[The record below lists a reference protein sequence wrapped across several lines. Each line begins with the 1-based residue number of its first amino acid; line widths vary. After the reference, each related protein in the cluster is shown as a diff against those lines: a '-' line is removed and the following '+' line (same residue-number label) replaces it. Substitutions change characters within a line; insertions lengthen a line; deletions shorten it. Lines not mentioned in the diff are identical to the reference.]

1 MNGKKRRE
9 KILNKFQDD
18 FGAFKF
24 DEYRDNDSFM
34 NKLNLQFNPKEPPE
48 NHSTESS
55 NRIRLLIGFFFL
67 FLLMILLVI
76 RMGYWQIV
84 RADDLKEMA
93 TAMQKVDTEIES
105 VRGSIY
111 DSKMNTLAETV
122 TKYELYAYTQY
133 LYKDKSLSGADK
145 DAVLSNLIKITGK
158 DKDELLKKLD
168 GKENLVLLADG
179 LSKDA
184 VDKAQKLWD
193 GNVVVKTKVSR
204 YYPNGAFA
212 SQLLGG
218 VNSENTG
225 RTGLEYEYNS
235 VLAGVKGRTVKTTDS
250 QGDTLA
256 NGSARYYQA
265 QDGYNV
271 VTTIDS
277 VIQHYLEDAVAA
289 GMERTGASSITAI
302 AMNPKTGDV
311 LALAQTPEYDPN
323 ESSKPSDPAEYA
335 EFKKMDEAGQSEYL
349 SRMWTIEPI
358 SSVYEP
364 GSTFKLFAAAT
375 ALETGKANENSR
387 YYCGGHI
394 NVDGVKLGCLDN
406 HGSQSL
412 KVAVGNSCNAAL
424 GQVALDMGA
433 LLYYSYID
441 MFGFRDQTGI
451 DLPGETFSIVK
462 NPNGMSNID
471 LATTGYGQGIAVT
484 PIQILSAV
492 NAFGNGGVIM
502 KPKVA
507 KRIVDQT
514 GKTVEEF
521 PDVKVRQVVSE
532 ETAAEMRNI
541 MEYYVAEGGGGDKAY
556 VPGYRIGGKT
566 GTANIASGGGYSSD
580 TDCSYVAM
588 APMDDPQISVLI
600 IVHKPT
606 KTQYGNNSAGP
617 MVREIMEKSLMYMGV
632 EREYTEQEA
641 AAALKNKADVPNVT
655 GTDSQKAVEILK
667 SKELKY
673 TFVPENVGGK
683 SFVVA
688 DQYPKA
694 GAKVDKGTT
703 LYLYSK

>member
-24 DEYRDNDSFM
+24 DEYRDNESFM
-34 NKLNLQFNPKEPPE
+34 NKLNLQLNPKEPPE

-55 NRIRLLIGFFFL
+55 NRIRLLIGFFLL

-84 RADDLKEMA
+84 RADDLKEKA
-93 TAMQKVDTEIES
+93 TAMQKVDTEIDS

-145 DAVLSNLIKITGK
+145 DAVLSNLIKITGQ
-158 DKDELLKKLD
+158 DKDTLLKKLES
-168 GKENLVLLADG
+168 KENLVLIAGG
-179 LSKDA
+179 LSKEA

-193 GNVVVKTKVSR
+193 GSVVVKTKVSR

-265 QDGYNV
+265 KDGYSV

-277 VIQHYLEDAVAA
+277 VIQHYLEDAVQS
-289 GMERTGASSITAI
+289 GMQRTGASSITAI

-311 LALAQTPEYDPN
+311 LGLAQTPEYDPN
-323 ESSKPSDPAEYA
+323 DSTRPSDSSEYSR
-335 EFKKMDEAGQSEYL
+335 FKDMSDADQSDYL

-375 ALETGKANENSR
+375 ALETGNANENST
-387 YYCGGHI
+387 YYCGGSI
-394 NVDGVKLGCLDN
+394 NVDGTRLGCLGS
-406 HGSQSL
+406 HGTQSL

-424 GQVALDMGA
+424 GRVALDMGS
-433 LLYYSYID
+433 LTFYSYID
-441 MFGFRDQTGI
+441 IFGFNDQTGI
-451 DLPGETFSIVK
+451 DLPGETYSIVK
-462 NPNGMSNID
+462 SPVGMSSVD

-484 PIQILSAV
+484 PIQILSAL
-492 NAFGNGGVIM
+492 NSFGNGGVIM
-502 KPKVA
+502 QPKVV
-507 KRIVDQT
+507 KSIVDKS
-514 GKTVEEF
+514 GKTVKTF
-521 PDVKVRQVVSE
+521 PDVKVRQAISE
-532 ETAAEMRNI
+532 ETAAAMRDI
-541 MEYYVAEGGGGDKAY
+541 MEYYVAEGGGGDEAY
-556 VPGYRIGGKT
+556 VAGYRIGGKT
-566 GTANIASGGGYSSD
+566 GTANIASGGGYSSE
-580 TDCSYVAM
+580 TDCSFIAM
-588 APMDDPQISVLI
+588 APMDDPQISLLI

-606 KTQYGNNSAGP
+606 KTSSGNSSAGP
-617 MVREIMEKSLMYMGV
+617 IIREIMEKSLMYMGV
-632 EREYTEQEA
+632 ERAYTEQEA
-641 AAALKNKADVPNVT
+641 AAAEKNKTEVPNVT
-655 GTDSQKAVEILK
+655 GIDSQKAVEALK
-667 SKELKY
+667 SKGLNY
-673 TFVPENVGGK
+673 TFVPESAGNK

-688 DQYPKA
+688 DQYPKT
-694 GAKVDKGTT
+694 GAKVDKGTIV
-703 LYLYSK
+703 YLYSK